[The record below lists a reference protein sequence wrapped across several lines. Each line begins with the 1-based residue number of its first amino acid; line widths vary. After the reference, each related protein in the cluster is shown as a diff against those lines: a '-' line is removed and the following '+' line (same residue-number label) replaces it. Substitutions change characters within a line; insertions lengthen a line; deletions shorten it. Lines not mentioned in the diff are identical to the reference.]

1 MSIESEIIALRD
13 AIDRLTQAVH
23 GHAATRL
30 AIFERAGQE
39 ALAAIPLV
47 PGEDAAA
54 VINEYAVPFTQPT
67 ATAQPSA
74 TSTTPPWLRSS
85 NDEAETAHTPVSQAE
100 VQQVATEMLHSNE
113 RALLQD
119 ILVNKIG
126 VANIAQ
132 LTEAQRITFMELAH
146 DAGWLPRTEAPETV
160 VEPKMTPLT
169 GSAAMPPA
177 ANQPAANQPADE
189 PPPVTVSYDQA
200 RTLGLA
206 LLKTGQKAALQDIL
220 VNQLG
225 AGSIDQLTD
234 AQRVTF
240 AALVNGALR
249 EAA

>member
-54 VINEYAVPFTQPT
+54 VINEYAIPFTQPT
-67 ATAQPSA
+67 AAAQPSA

-146 DAGWLPRTEAPETV
+146 DAGWLPRTEAPEAV
-160 VEPKMTPLT
+160 VAPKMTPLT
-169 GSAAMPPA
+169 GSAAMP
-177 ANQPAANQPADE
+177 PAANQPADE

-200 RTLGLA
+200 RALGLA